1 MAIIDAGI
9 KIQRAHVALMKHQET
24 ASYTEFFLMGSSSI
38 DETVPTAYTDGFN
51 RVYGKEFIENLD
63 EKFDRKAFAEEYP
76 DLYKE
81 FTVVSAPTRAV
92 IVEPKAAYQE

>member
-38 DETVPTAYTDGFN
+38 DEGVPTAYTDGFN
-51 RVYGKEFIENLD
+51 RVYGKEFIEKLD
-63 EKFDRKAFAEEYP
+63 EKYVDRKSTRLNSSHIP
-76 DLYKE
+76 LSRMPS
-81 FTVVSAPTRAV
+81 SA
-92 IVEPKAAYQE
+92 